1 MKKVL
6 ILSGSPRKDG
16 NSDLLCSEFMRGA
29 QESGN
34 EVQKIFVRS
43 KKIVPCNACYY
54 CRDHGGKCAL
64 NDDMSEILDAMQAAD
79 VIVMAS
85 PVYFYSID
93 AQMKIIIDR
102 SLARWTNIPNKE
114 FYFIMTCADDN
125 RAAMA
130 CTLECF
136 RGFTACLNGA
146 KEKGVI
152 YGTGVY
158 RPGEVMSSPAMNSM
172 TMLDTFSAEV
182 DRISLTS
189 STSLN
194 CFSSGMV
201 TSFSISSGAVPS

>member
-29 QESGN
+29 QES
-34 EVQKIFVRS
+34 
-43 KKIVPCNACYY
+43 
-54 CRDHGGKCAL
+54 GKCAL

-146 KEKGVI
+146 KERGVI

-158 RPGEVMSSPAMNSM
+158 RPGEVMSSPAMKEAYEMGKN
-172 TMLDTFSAEV
+172 V
-182 DRISLTS
+182 
-189 STSLN
+189 
-194 CFSSGMV
+194 
-201 TSFSISSGAVPS
+201 

>member
-1 MKKVL
+1 MESSETKKIL

-16 NSDLLCSEFMRGA
+16 SSDLLCSEFMRG
-29 QESGN
+29 
-34 EVQKIFVRS
+34 
-43 KKIVPCNACYY
+43 
-54 CRDHGGKCAL
+54 
-64 NDDMSEILDAMQAAD
+64 
-79 VIVMAS
+79 
-85 PVYFYSID
+85 

-136 RGFTACLNGA
+136 RGFTAYLNGA

-158 RPGEVMSSPAMNSM
+158 RPGEVMSSPAMKEAYEMGKN
-172 TMLDTFSAEV
+172 V
-182 DRISLTS
+182 
-189 STSLN
+189 
-194 CFSSGMV
+194 
-201 TSFSISSGAVPS
+201 

>member
-158 RPGEVMSSPAMNSM
+158 RPGEVMSSPAMTEAYEMGKN
-172 TMLDTFSAEV
+172 V
-182 DRISLTS
+182 
-189 STSLN
+189 
-194 CFSSGMV
+194 
-201 TSFSISSGAVPS
+201 

>member
-1 MKKVL
+1 MNKVEIPGNADL
-6 ILSGSPRKDG
+6 RYTGTRKREYLKGGMTDEESLVLSGSPRKDG

-158 RPGEVMSSPAMNSM
+158 RPGEVMSSPAMKEAYEMGKN
-172 TMLDTFSAEV
+172 V
-182 DRISLTS
+182 
-189 STSLN
+189 
-194 CFSSGMV
+194 
-201 TSFSISSGAVPS
+201 

>member
-1 MKKVL
+1 MNKVEIPGNADL
-6 ILSGSPRKDG
+6 RYTGTRKREYLKGETTDEESLDFVRQSRKDG

-125 RAAMA
+125 RAAMS
-130 CTLECF
+130 CTLE
-136 RGFTACLNGA
+136 
-146 KEKGVI
+146 
-152 YGTGVY
+152 
-158 RPGEVMSSPAMNSM
+158 
-172 TMLDTFSAEV
+172 
-182 DRISLTS
+182 
-189 STSLN
+189 
-194 CFSSGMV
+194 
-201 TSFSISSGAVPS
+201 